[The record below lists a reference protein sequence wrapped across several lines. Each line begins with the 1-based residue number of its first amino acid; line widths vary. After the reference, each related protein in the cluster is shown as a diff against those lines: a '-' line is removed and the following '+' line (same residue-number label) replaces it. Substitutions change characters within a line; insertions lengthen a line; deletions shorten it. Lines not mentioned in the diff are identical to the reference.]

1 MAEGGRNRRVKW
13 DSRILARMS
22 TRVMAT
28 LIKIKNLKIYS
39 FRGKKQAFITGFN
52 RWDICLSIGYIHIN
66 TKDG

>member
-28 LIKIKNLKIYS
+28 LIKIQNLKVYS
-39 FRGKKQAFITGFN
+39 FRGKKTSLYYSLQ
-52 RWDICLSIGYIHIN
+52 
-66 TKDG
+66 